1 MITLIRNLLRNLRER
16 NITTIPDNLT
26 EAQKRQRELH
36 YRLVRLE
43 LETRLQAR
51 KGHTSRG

>member
-16 NITTIPDNLT
+16 HAAFMPEDIT
-26 EAQKRQRELH
+26 EAQRRQRELH

-43 LETRLQAR
+43 METRLQAR
-51 KGHTSRG
+51 KAKAHG